1 VFMDVHY
8 GSIITL
14 HLVLRSVE
22 YNVERIISDLR
33 DEVTELW
40 RQLHNVELHN
50 VYRSFLVT
58 RLMKSRTLREW
69 MNEN

>member
-1 VFMDVHY
+1 MDVHY

-33 DEVTELW
+33 GEVIELW

-50 VYRSFLVT
+50 VYRSFLIT
-58 RLMKSRTLREW
+58 RLMKSRTLREGKVD
-69 MNEN
+69 E